1 MYRVLY
7 YTSANDKQPKTLHEP
22 YTYGNKVISGE
33 ITQVLDG
40 VDTFEFAIAMD
51 NSLYQQLNLHTGLIK
66 VINLKDQTCEFYGRI
81 LQSTG
86 SMSSSGAFDYKYICE
101 SMLSYFHDSAQHFA
115 KIPNRGA
122 KEYFRQIINVHN
134 GQVEPH
140 KRFRLGT
147 VTMTDDTNVPHR
159 YIGYDTTYEAIKDR
173 IRDRIGGHV
182 RFRFDDG
189 GLIVD
194 WVKDYGKKMTT
205 PIKLGENMQSAKRDI
220 SLDGLIT
227 RIVPIG
233 ADLEDGQTRD
243 EDTGQFIIR
252 ERVDIRR
259 VNGGRWYLEDP
270 ALVKVFGIIQQ
281 PVHWPEINS
290 PHILKIRGQQ
300 YLDAQKAS
308 LASWDV
314 DVLEMS
320 LIDDRHEKYEVG
332 NHHPIINSPLSGV
345 ETLQIIE
352 KTIDILQ
359 PQKIKIKV
367 GADQQTLTSFQLQQR
382 EARQSIEAVASE
394 TARRQSQAEQQWE
407 KEQEEIQRRLEQQ
420 QEEFNRQRQEAEE
433 QTRLQRE
440 LWQKEYEK
448 QREELNKFQ
457 RVQDWKIEKN
467 ELLIKIQSEE
477 SAIQRDGDK
486 IAQLERD
493 LEHERKQDPID
504 NNKVNQIIKEIE
516 NLTAVSESSR
526 DRINGWTEQI
536 RELEG
541 LIEEE
546 GG

>member
-1 MYRVLY
+1 
-7 YTSANDKQPKTLHEP
+7 
-22 YTYGNKVISGE
+22 
-33 ITQVLDG
+33 
-40 VDTFEFAIAMD
+40 
-51 NSLYQQLNLHTGLIK
+51 
-66 VINLKDQTCEFYGRI
+66 
-81 LQSTG
+81 
-86 SMSSSGAFDYKYICE
+86 
-101 SMLSYFHDSAQHFA
+101 
-115 KIPNRGA
+115 
-122 KEYFRQIINVHN
+122 
-134 GQVEPH
+134 
-140 KRFRLGT
+140 
-147 VTMTDDTNVPHR
+147 
-159 YIGYDTTYEAIKDR
+159 
-173 IRDRIGGHV
+173 
-182 RFRFDDG
+182 
-189 GLIVD
+189 
-194 WVKDYGKKMTT
+194 MTT

-281 PVHWPEINS
+281 PVHWSEINS
-290 PHILKIRGQQ
+290 PHILKRRGQQ

-314 DVLEMS
+314 DVIEMS

-352 KTIDILQ
+352 KDIDILQ

-420 QEEFNRQRQEAEE
+420 QEEFNRQRQEAERQE
-433 QTRLQRE
+433 QLQRE
-440 LWQKEYEK
+440 LWEREYEK

-493 LEHERKQDPID
+493 LEHERKQTPID

-526 DRINGWTEQI
+526 DRINGWTERI

-541 LIEEE
+541 LIEKE